1 MPLTLIT
8 VRSQVHRG
16 VRGDV
21 AEVKG
26 GLPQIEECRQLLQ
39 RCLSREPSMTFDLL
53 HITSANAPAPGT
65 QVSNQLS
72 WCVCNN
78 CRDMPRDVE
87 CKCCGQQPE
96 ACISILPHMAA
107 YILQEG
113 HLRLASRIWND
124 VRGLDDLPNRGESS
138 KQLRHAA
145 YRQYVMW
152 QYGALG
158 RGHRVVI
165 PSCVVWRIRDCFP
178 DLLGHYTGYIPGR
191 VQ

>member
-26 GLPQIEECRQLLQ
+26 GLPQIE
-39 RCLSREPSMTFDLL
+39 
-53 HITSANAPAPGT
+53 ANVSEIM
-65 QVSNQLS
+65 QVV

-78 CRDMPRDVE
+78 CRDMPTDVE

-138 KQLRHAA
+138 KQLHHAA

-158 RGHRVVI
+158 RGNRLVI

-178 DLLGHYTGYIPGR
+178 DLLGQYTGYIPGR

>member
-26 GLPQIEECRQLLQ
+26 GLPQIEIMQV
-39 RCLSREPSMTFDLL
+39 RCLSREPSMMFDLL

-78 CRDMPRDVE
+78 CRDMPTD
-87 CKCCGQQPE
+87 
-96 ACISILPHMAA
+96 
-107 YILQEG
+107 ILQEG

-158 RGHRVVI
+158 RGNRVVI

>member
-21 AEVKG
+21 AKVKG
-26 GLPQIEECRQLLQ
+26 GLPQIEIMQVVLRFCRVYELQ
-39 RCLSREPSMTFDLL
+39 MT
-53 HITSANAPAPGT
+53 NAPAPGT

-78 CRDMPRDVE
+78 CRDMPTDVE

-158 RGHRVVI
+158 RGNRVVI

>member
-26 GLPQIEECRQLLQ
+26 RLPQIEIIQVVLRFCRVYELQ
-39 RCLSREPSMTFDLL
+39 MSRYT
-53 HITSANAPAPGT
+53 NAPAPGT

-78 CRDMPRDVE
+78 CRDMPTDVE

-113 HLRLASRIWND
+113 HLRLAR
-124 VRGLDDLPNRGESS
+124 ESS

-158 RGHRVVI
+158 RGNRVVI

>member
-1 MPLTLIT
+1 MKRMFSDVMSVGRPSAPHLFSTHISVWMETWSRNHLQIP
-8 VRSQVHRG
+8 RSG
-16 VRGDV
+16 
-21 AEVKG
+21 
-26 GLPQIEECRQLLQ
+26 
-39 RCLSREPSMTFDLL
+39 S
-53 HITSANAPAPGT
+53 NAPAPGT

-78 CRDMPRDVE
+78 CRDMPTDVE

-158 RGHRVVI
+158 RGNRVVF

-191 VQ
+191 VYCI

>member
-26 GLPQIEECRQLLQ
+26 GLPQIE
-39 RCLSREPSMTFDLL
+39 
-53 HITSANAPAPGT
+53 ANVSEIM
-65 QVSNQLS
+65 QVV

-78 CRDMPRDVE
+78 CRDMPTDVE

-113 HLRLASRIWND
+113 HLRLASRNWND
-124 VRGLDDLPNRGESS
+124 VRGLDDLPKRGESS

-145 YRQYVMW
+145 YHQYVMW

-158 RGHRVVI
+158 RGNRVVI